1 VKRPH
6 RYRRVFSGQPPG
18 RTSGLGWG
26 GAGPSTRCRPSA
38 PLQQFRQLGEV
49 HRHAARPAQVGGDD
63 AVRTHP
69 HYASVMSATRDDNGV
84 VA

>member
-1 VKRPH
+1 MPN
-6 RYRRVFSGQPPG
+6 
-18 RTSGLGWG
+18 
-26 GAGPSTRCRPSA
+26 GAGPPTRGRPSA
-38 PLQQFRQLGEV
+38 VAAPAGCEV
-49 HRHAARPAQVGGDD
+49 SRHAARPAQVGGDD